1 MQPSPKGSSGEAHFN
16 NNETTRHACL
26 ETRHACLD
34 HIKALKSS
42 DQGAEGQA
50 GLRGAQVPAAEAG

>member
-1 MQPSPKGSSGEAHFN
+1 MQQSPKGSSGEAHFN
-16 NNETTRHACL
+16 NNET
-26 ETRHACLD
+26 TRHACLD